1 MSSFRLIGFG
11 LHFSQHR
18 SPLVVRHPALLTRGH
33 AMARF
38 LAMDTRP
45 TRRTTSGPDPVTAGP
60 ELSERDLSILDFE
73 RQWWQYAGSKDTAIR
88 ERFDMSTV
96 RYYQRLNW
104 LIDQPQAMA
113 HDALLVRRLKR
124 TRLARQRHRSARRLG

>member
-1 MSSFRLIGFG
+1 
-11 LHFSQHR
+11 
-18 SPLVVRHPALLTRGH
+18 
-33 AMARF
+33 MARF

-45 TRRTTSGPDPVTAGP
+45 TRTPQSSQDPTADF

-88 ERFDMSTV
+88 ERFDMSTL